1 MNQENPLD
9 IIKQLNIENAAKK
22 EEQQNKDQA
31 EKELKIIEQQS
42 LDNEYLSLQIEKI
55 KSQHENNPLAIK
67 IKEIASQ
74 KGSVEEKILEIQ
86 REAEMDVDTLKY
98 FEEHKNELLFN
109 FYDEIERL
117 KTEQEDNELVEKV
130 ILRENNKKIE
140 NLYPQTTAG
149 KEEFQEN
156 LEFKVSSLYKEV
168 SEKTEGR
175 SGEIFG
181 MTFDEIKHKVSL
193 EEIQGFL
200 ENKQEK
206 DSIEYKKVSE
216 IKGKEKLNEFIEGSL
231 ELNKSLKEELEN
243 KYISFK
249 EEFSKNKFVKML
261 DFGLPEFNDIKIKG
275 FDSSNFLIDFS
286 NELKAIDELG
296 GRLYSDIQVKKDK
309 IDEVKETFLKRG
321 LKNLNNDK
329 NQLELEYNSFREDG
343 MYNNLISKKIEFEEV
358 LIKAYN
364 NFFNNYGLKNMGF
377 GELEKPTNVSEFFN
391 ILLSKKEITKEEK
404 ELVVRYNLLYIQI
417 KEFEEKIKGQK

>member
-193 EEIQGFL
+193 GEIQGFL

-404 ELVVRYNLLYIQI
+404 ELVVRYNLLYFQI

>member
-193 EEIQGFL
+193 GEIQGFL

>member
-286 NELKAIDELG
+286 NELLNLG
-296 GRLYSDIQVKKDK
+296 
-309 IDEVKETFLKRG
+309 
-321 LKNLNNDK
+321 
-329 NQLELEYNSFREDG
+329 
-343 MYNNLISKKIEFEEV
+343 
-358 LIKAYN
+358 
-364 NFFNNYGLKNMGF
+364 
-377 GELEKPTNVSEFFN
+377 
-391 ILLSKKEITKEEK
+391 
-404 ELVVRYNLLYIQI
+404 
-417 KEFEEKIKGQK
+417 